1 MIFLPLN
8 KSDNK
13 GLDKIPM
20 NPEEAVARLTN
31 ASFHAI
37 QCAVMVIPLSSSSG

>member
-1 MIFLPLN
+1 MIFLPPN